1 MTRDGRGDW
10 RENIPWT
17 AVLRQIHFHASAS
30 CLDRFNEDE
39 FVLVRNDHAIYGMVL
54 SMSLIFSRVMAESQ
68 ET

>member
-1 MTRDGRGDW
+1 
-10 RENIPWT
+10 
-17 AVLRQIHFHASAS
+17 VLRQIHFHASAS